1 MNTLAQRLFG
11 GSIRACQRRM
21 QLLVAHELVHPM
33 SPTVTFTFGHAGRL
47 ATIFRLTARGAEVLA
62 TFTGQLIARPR
73 RLQQRPETLLHSL
86 EIAQLQLA
94 VNDACALRGLN
105 EPAWMHEL
113 DTYPDLAAR
122 TKRRKQE
129 GKALPATDRFVLLE
143 RFTLANGRTATCWP
157 DASCRLAIPADD
169 GTVHT
174 LIIDWEIDRSTERVV
189 QVTAKLFGYQAKLN
203 AGVYRKQWPSSDAA
217 AVRIFFVVPSVE
229 RLENLAKAFAKCDAR
244 AAAAA
249 IRLTTRSE
257 LTPERL
263 LTEPIWRTI
272 DDKRLPI
279 WRSPL
284 SSDVPV
290 AS

>member
-1 MNTLAQRLFG
+1 MHWHGANRKLDAKEQSHNHRPKIATLCRSSSRTIRRWASEEEPLPMPVPIGVSSLHLQPRDGQVLALLAELGCLDLNTLAQRLFG

-174 LIIDWEIDRSTERVV
+174 LII
-189 QVTAKLFGYQAKLN
+189 
-203 AGVYRKQWPSSDAA
+203 AG
-217 AVRIFFVVPSVE
+217 
-229 RLENLAKAFAKCDAR
+229 
-244 AAAAA
+244 
-249 IRLTTRSE
+249 
-257 LTPERL
+257 
-263 LTEPIWRTI
+263 
-272 DDKRLPI
+272 
-279 WRSPL
+279 
-284 SSDVPV
+284 
-290 AS
+290 